1 MHRYKYAKK
10 LPLSLLNKQKTI
22 QNIQMQKNKNSIISF
37 AMQAGLGLG
46 GFWVFKYLFVMG
58 ATKYPSLQFVNGF
71 LLFFTPLLLLFYLIQ
86 YKNRKADNKLK
97 YWEGVG
103 LGITLFFFAAII
115 ESVIIFFHITSIDPA
130 YISRVMEE
138 TIEMAKS
145 LNFNDSM
152 MEELHKQ
159 SSLSPFTYII
169 RQIMS
174 NTFIGLLLSLMLSPL
189 AARININVKK
199 PNN

>member
-1 MHRYKYAKK
+1 
-10 LPLSLLNKQKTI
+10 
-22 QNIQMQKNKNSIISF
+22 MQKNKNSIISF

-199 PNN
+199 LNN